1 MYLSITNFKN
11 DWAYEYEATFKQL
24 SALTNASLTVPMPAN
39 VRSIATLAWHI
50 VHSISEMINHT
61 ELQINAVPQEAI
73 IGLTVTDLV
82 TEYKKTNQ
90 EFVAIIGAW
99 EYNQLTVKTPM
110 YGEEW
115 TKGKV
120 LQIIM
125 QHQIHHRAQL
135 GILMR
140 IAGLQVPGVYGP
152 SKEEWAAK
160 GMEAMK

>member
-24 SALTNASLTVPMPAN
+24 SVLTNASLTAPMPQN
-39 VRSIATLAWHI
+39 LRSIETLAWHI
-50 VHSISEMINHT
+50 VYSISEMINHT
-61 ELQINAVPQEAI
+61 ELQIHAVPQDAP

-82 TEYKKTNQ
+82 SEYKKTNDA
-90 EFVAIIGAW
+90 FVSIIDAW

-115 TKGKV
+115 TKGKI

-125 QHQIHHRAQL
+125 HHQIHHRAQL
-135 GILMR
+135 GVLMR
-140 IAGLQVPGVYGP
+140 LAGLQVPGVYGP
-152 SKEEWAAK
+152 SKEDWNTM
-160 GMEAMK
+160 GMEPMK